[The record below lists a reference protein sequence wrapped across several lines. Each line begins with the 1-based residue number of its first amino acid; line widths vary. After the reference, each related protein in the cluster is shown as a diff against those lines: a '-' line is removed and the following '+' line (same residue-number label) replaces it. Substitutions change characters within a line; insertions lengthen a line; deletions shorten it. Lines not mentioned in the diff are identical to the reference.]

1 MRRLPVCAALLAL
14 GAASASA
21 QSADSASPYPAS
33 FGLSIGGNLGSYSV
47 RDEFISHEKYSGTLP
62 GLIVEWSDVGASGGN
77 RFTFEYESAPAIKN
91 HNVSTS
97 ILEFAMG
104 IDWIYPV
111 GEFSL
116 FSKPVFASLGPSS
129 EFYIHFRSQNLST
142 GGPAIFRTYSFA
154 SLFSVGASASFV
166 CPVSAEFIADASIG
180 TSLAGLGG
188 RLVNPDDSQKS
199 MFEFLTLVA
208 GLRCKTDVGLRY
220 MMLSNLS
227 VRLGY
232 RLEIVRIDAWDY
244 FISGSDIAALSVR
257 YGF

>member
-1 MRRLPVCAALLAL
+1 MLCAALLGLSAAPAPAQTADTAL
-14 GAASASA
+14 
-21 QSADSASPYPAS
+21 PYPAS
-33 FGLSIGGNLGSYSV
+33 FGLSVQGNLGSYAV
-47 RDEFISHEKYSGTLP
+47 RDEFISHEKYSGALP

-77 RFTFEYESAPAIKN
+77 RFTLEYASAPAIKN
-91 HNVSTS
+91 YNVSAA
-97 ILEFAMG
+97 ILEFALG

-111 GEFSL
+111 GRFSL
-116 FSKPVFASLGPSS
+116 FSRPVFASLGPSS

-142 GGPAIFRTYSFA
+142 GGLAIFRTYSFA
-154 SLFSVGASASFV
+154 SLFTVGVNASFV
-166 CPVSAEFIADASIG
+166 SPVSADFIADASFG
-180 TSLAGLGG
+180 ASVAGLGG
-188 RLVNPDDSQKS
+188 RLVNPDDSQSS

-208 GLRCKTDVGLRY
+208 GLRCKTDIGLRY
-220 MMLSNLS
+220 MVFSNLS